1 LAGGLFIQ
9 HQQLSSFFVTR
20 SRSGGLRR
28 QSRTVT
34 SAGVSVCGRAYRVR
48 RANLGCQKFLSHF
61 DKTQCG
67 NNSTVIATLAVEW
80 QISRRGPCS
89 GGSRGGGV
97 ASIALVTIGLAE
109 NDVLRSPLFL
119 GISLLG
125 LAAAMCFFDPERGR
139 KL

>member
-1 LAGGLFIQ
+1 MFGRLA
-9 HQQLSSFFVTR
+9 
-20 SRSGGLRR
+20 
-28 QSRTVT
+28 
-34 SAGVSVCGRAYRVR
+34 
-48 RANLGCQKFLSHF
+48 
-61 DKTQCG
+61 
-67 NNSTVIATLAVEW
+67 W
-80 QISRRGPCS
+80 RGE
-89 GGSRGGGV
+89 GV